1 VNKTNP
7 LIAALDRHA
16 HRIGLKLTERGN
28 VRAFEYG
35 PTRRWLEYR
44 PGGKG
49 VVKVTAYSFRAE
61 WSRPS
66 STRPSL
72 RWSGLCAALS
82 NQSRRSDQLMGS
94 SWSAFCELDPRD
106 QRGSLCTST
115 STPS

>member
-49 VVKVTAYSFRAE
+49 VVKVTAYSFKGGMVEAEQYKTQPEMERLMYRALE
-61 WSRPS
+61 PI
-66 STRPSL
+66 T
-72 RWSGLCAALS
+72 
-82 NQSRRSDQLMGS
+82 
-94 SWSAFCELDPRD
+94 EE
-106 QRGSLCTST
+106 
-115 STPS
+115 